1 MPSLI
6 LRPAPSSAPIVP
18 TEGGAWTEQLQLL
31 LESTGEGIFG
41 VDMFGCCNFVNSA
54 AAEMLGYATD
64 AVLGRNM
71 HELIHHTHADGIP
84 YPEADC
90 PIFNAFRR
98 GLPCRI
104 DNEVL
109 WRADGS
115 AFSAEYSSH
124 PILDGGVVQGAV
136 VTMRDITERKRSEL
150 LLQQSHEQLER
161 RVAERTAEL
170 TQALGALRE
179 LSAYS
184 ESVREEE
191 RTRIAREIHDELGS
205 LLVALKMDVGWVEK
219 RVQDRPELS
228 GKCLGMGRTIDTAVD
243 NLGRIITDLRPSI
256 LDHQGLWAA
265 LEWQAQEFIETT
277 ELRADLQVSTPDDP
291 FEAFY
296 FATIGGE
303 YALFARKDNGGGP
316 IVYDL
321 SSPFAPTFA
330 GTFVSEDGDG
340 GYAFRHGDL
349 IFQGESEFGA
359 IYDFASPDAITER
372 LRVQLPGDFDTLTP
386 LGNVMVASVDED
398 GAPGQ
403 ATAIMPWA
411 EQPDA
416 DPPALRLHRP
426 ADGATFV
433 KPGRSRMAGAMS
445 VWQKTSQPASTEL
458 VPKAGPGARMDVI
471 CSACAACRLLA
482 TCDTNAGPW

>member
-1 MPSLI
+1 MTTLLTPCTSRSPTGLAAPPSG
-6 LRPAPSSAPIVP
+6 AAWSA
-18 TEGGAWTEQLQLL
+18 QLQRL

-41 VDMFGCCNFVNSA
+41 VDMRGDCTFVNRA
-54 AAEMLGYATD
+54 AAQMLGYPAD

-71 HELIHHTHADGIP
+71 HALIHHTHADGAA
-84 YPEADC
+84 YPEAEC

-104 DNEVL
+104 DSEVL

-136 VTMRDITERKRSEL
+136 VTLVDITERKRSEA

-205 LLVALKMDVGWVEK
+205 MLVALKMDVGWLDK
-219 RVQDRPELS
+219 RLHDRPELS
-228 GKCLGMGRTIDTAVD
+228 CKCHGMGRTIDTAVD

-277 ELRADLQVSTPDDP
+277 ELACDMRVHVVGQTMPPS
-291 FEAFY
+291 
-296 FATIGGE
+296 
-303 YALFARKDNGGGP
+303 GP
-316 IVYDL
+316 
-321 SSPFAPTFA
+321 
-330 GTFVSEDGDG
+330 EGDRW
-340 GYAFRHGDL
+340 AIAVFR
-349 IFQGESEFGA
+349 IFQEMLSNIARHAQARSVRIRLYVDGPPQPVLYVEVRDDGVGAEPAALRHPRSYGVMGMRERAGHFGGTLA
-359 IYDFASPDAITER
+359 ISSAPQHGTCVR
-372 LRVQLPGDFDTLTP
+372 LT
-386 LGNVMVASVDED
+386 
-398 GAPGQ
+398 
-403 ATAIMPWA
+403 MPM
-411 EQPDA
+411 
-416 DPPALRLHRP
+416 PPAEE
-426 ADGATFV
+426 AT
-433 KPGRSRMAGAMS
+433 R
-445 VWQKTSQPASTEL
+445 
-458 VPKAGPGARMDVI
+458 
-471 CSACAACRLLA
+471 
-482 TCDTNAGPW
+482 